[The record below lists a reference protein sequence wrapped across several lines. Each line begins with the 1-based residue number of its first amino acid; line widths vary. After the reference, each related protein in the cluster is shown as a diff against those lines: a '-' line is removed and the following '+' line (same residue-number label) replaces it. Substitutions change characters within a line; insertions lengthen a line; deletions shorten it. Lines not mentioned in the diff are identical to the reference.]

1 MIILGSFGRILQV
14 EWIDRPSE
22 FLVAKQVKFKN
33 MSKKERMQLQ
43 AEVRILRSFHSDLIV
58 KYKEKWVTNVSIHE
72 QDMLTI
78 IMEYCGGGDLS
89 KLIKQGEKIAEDVIW
104 KIFSQIVMALHECHR
119 HPGGAIL
126 HRDLKPSN
134 IFLSEDL
141 NIKLGDFGLSK

>member
-1 MIILGSFGRILQV
+1 
-14 EWIDRPSE
+14 
-22 FLVAKQVKFKN
+22 
-33 MSKKERMQLQ
+33 MQLQ

-58 KYKEKWVTNVSIHE
+58 KYKEKLVTNVSIHE